1 MTKRPVQ
8 SSMPEAAPDHEEAQD
23 VTFYTALL
31 GSLPGMAYRMLN
43 KPDWPAEFI
52 SEGSLALTGYASA
65 DLTIGGKHTYNE
77 LIHPDDRE
85 YVWQGVQAAVALH
98 QPYRL
103 TYRIHT
109 ADGTMKWVNEQ
120 GSGVYAGD
128 GSLLFLT
135 GFITDITER
144 QEAEEAKRTS
154 QQMLQNVLAHFPGV
168 VFWKDQ
174 NSVYLGCNQAFATGA
189 GLATPADIVG
199 KTDYDLPWAHT
210 EADAYRADDQQVM
223 AGGVP
228 KLHIIETQYQA
239 DGNVVWFDTSKI
251 PLLDEDGHVIG
262 VLGTSTDITTL
273 KQSEAEQ
280 ERYAERLSVASEI
293 AGKAQTILDPDTL
306 LQAVIPLIKERFGL
320 YYVHVY
326 TVDEA
331 AGELKLRAGYGEP
344 GRIMVEQGHS
354 IPLNHEQSLVAT
366 AARTKEVVLVN
377 DVTKNPNFLPNPLL
391 PDTKSEVA
399 VPAIAGGKVLGVF
412 DVQHDMPGYF
422 TQADLD
428 VFQ

>member
-189 GLATPADIVG
+189 G
-199 KTDYDLPWAHT
+199 
-210 EADAYRADDQQVM
+210 
-223 AGGVP
+223 
-228 KLHIIETQYQA
+228 
-239 DGNVVWFDTSKI
+239 
-251 PLLDEDGHVIG
+251 
-262 VLGTSTDITTL
+262 
-273 KQSEAEQ
+273 
-280 ERYAERLSVASEI
+280 
-293 AGKAQTILDPDTL
+293 
-306 LQAVIPLIKERFGL
+306 
-320 YYVHVY
+320 
-326 TVDEA
+326 
-331 AGELKLRAGYGEP
+331 
-344 GRIMVEQGHS
+344 
-354 IPLNHEQSLVAT
+354 
-366 AARTKEVVLVN
+366 
-377 DVTKNPNFLPNPLL
+377 
-391 PDTKSEVA
+391 
-399 VPAIAGGKVLGVF
+399 
-412 DVQHDMPGYF
+412 
-422 TQADLD
+422 
-428 VFQ
+428 